1 MFTTNPF
8 FWVTESFGS
17 RAMQVYALV
26 MIAAVVFGT
35 LFDILHKKSGE
46 YFARRRANARARA
59 RRQVGGGQTMAL
71 AIAVI
76 GKEVLTAGEFCK
88 WQRRVS
94 HLFIAYGFT
103 IYIVATAL
111 FLFVYPYAMTAPVLG
126 ALWTIGLIMVVVGG
140 YWFFFFLRVDVS
152 FEKRSPFHLVQADL
166 FIGSLIMSATFG
178 LLWHL
183 AQTMGSPSYAQG
195 TLFLIYMLFTTLLFV
210 SVPWSKFAHM
220 FYKPVVAF
228 QRRLEEANGSSD
240 LPAPVQHSNI
250 RT

>member
-8 FWVTESFGS
+8 AWVAFFLGPLTL
-17 RAMQVYALV
+17 QVYALL
-26 MIAAVVFGT
+26 MIAAVIFGT
-35 LFDILHKKSGE
+35 LFDMIHKRSGE
-46 YFARRRANARARA
+46 YFARRRAKSRAA
-59 RRQVGGGQTMAL
+59 AQRQLSSGEKMAL
-71 AIAVI
+71 AIATI

-94 HLFIAYGFT
+94 HLLIAYGFT
-103 IYIVATAL
+103 IYAVTTIL
-111 FLFVYPYAMTAPVLG
+111 FVFVYPHVADARILG
-126 ALWTIGLIMVVVGG
+126 ALWTIGLLMVVVGG
-140 YWFFFFLRVDVS
+140 YWFFFLLRVDVA

-183 AQTMGSPSYAQG
+183 AQAMHSPVGAQVLLIIIYA
-195 TLFLIYMLFTTLLFV
+195 LFTTLLFV

-228 QRRLEEANGSSD
+228 QKRVEEANGSTD

-250 RT
+250 KA

>member
-8 FWVTESFGS
+8 AAITDLAGP
-17 RAMQVYALV
+17 RAMQVYALL

-35 LFDILHKKSGE
+35 LFDIVHKRSGE
-46 YFARRRANARARA
+46 YFARRRAKSRAAAQRE
-59 RRQVGGGQTMAL
+59 VSGGQAL
-71 AIAVI
+71 ALAVAVI

-94 HLFIAYGFT
+94 HLFIAYGFV
-103 IYIVATAL
+103 IHFVATAL
-111 FLFVYPYAMTAPVLG
+111 FVFVYPHASDAPILGPLWNVG
-126 ALWTIGLIMVVVGG
+126 ALMIVFGG
-140 YWFFFFLRVDVS
+140 YWFFFFLRVDVA
-152 FEKRSPFHLVQADL
+152 FEKRSPFHLVPADL

-178 LLWHL
+178 LLYHFSEWHL
-183 AQTMGSPSYAQG
+183 AGWVQLL
-195 TLFLIYMLFTTLLFV
+195 LFLIYVLFTTLLFV

-240 LPAPVQHSNI
+240 LPTPAQHSNI
-250 RT
+250 RG